1 MKRVIRIQSIGFTR
15 AAAALALAAAA
26 WLATPAEAATYEFL
40 GWELNPYIGGAFGR
54 STSSGGCGQ
63 DGVAEDGPQE
73 FGKGRSRFSRTP
85 VTLSAAYNLVDC
97 EGSNTGFKIYG
108 GLRVHEY
115 LALELGYVS
124 LGEHS
129 RGLMGSANDGATLTL
144 EGSGDVMVAH
154 DGGWAGSFVGMLP
167 VARIVP
173 RTILP
178 AGEVIALGRLGMHSW
193 KVVVNE
199 QQVGYQPPGT
209 PPEANPEYM
218 GPLAHLGEDDGF
230 DLYFG
235 IGGEY
240 LLDNGVG
247 LRLEWER
254 YLFDGAWHKADV
266 DLFSLGAVYRF

>member
-1 MKRVIRIQSIGFTR
+1 MIRIQSIGFTR

-26 WLATPAEAATYEFL
+26 WLAAPAEAATYEFL
-40 GWELNPYIGGAFGR
+40 GWEMNPYIGGSFGR
-54 STSSGGCGQ
+54 STSSGGCSQ
-63 DGVAEDGPQE
+63 DGVVEKGPQD
-73 FGKGRSRFSRTP
+73 FRNISSRMM
-85 VTLSAAYNLVDC
+85 VTLTAAYELVGC
-97 EGSNTGFKIYG
+97 EGSDTGFKIYG

-129 RGLMGSANDGATLTL
+129 RNLMGMANGLDGTLTVDV
-144 EGSGDVMVAH
+144 EASGDVMVTH

-199 QQVGYQPPGT
+199 QQVGYKPPNGAASDASDT
-209 PPEANPEYM
+209 HT
-218 GPLAHLGEDDGF
+218 GPLAHLGEDDGL

-235 IGGEY
+235 VGGEY

-254 YLFDGAWHKADV
+254 YLFNGAWNQADV

>member
-26 WLATPAEAATYEFL
+26 WLAAPAEAATYEFL

-54 STSSGGCGQ
+54 TTSSGGCDQ
-63 DGVAEDGPQE
+63 NGVAEEGPQE
-73 FGKGRSRFSRTP
+73 FSRRRSQATT
-85 VTLSAAYNLVDC
+85 TLTATYKLAGC
-97 EGSNTGFKIYG
+97 EGSDTGFKIYG

-124 LGEHS
+124 LGEQS
-129 RGLMGSANDGATLTL
+129 RNLTGLAQVDATLTV
-144 EGSGDVMVAH
+144 EASGDVMVTH

-199 QQVGYQPPGT
+199 PRAGYKPVGAPDDAT
-209 PPEANPEYM
+209 DTHT
-218 GPLAHLGEDDGF
+218 GPLAHLGEDNGL

-235 IGGEY
+235 VGGEY

-254 YLFDGAWHKADV
+254 YLFDGDWHKADV